1 MKNNYTLGSHKES
14 MGAENWNLKLPEKV
28 TEKSSLVGLID
39 YFRILKALM
48 ILFLLYIYRN
58 YVPNQNEKV
67 QEETLADSNSEA
79 LKTETL
85 RYFKRNLPLFQVFQ
99 KSLPTPLS
107 LCHIE

>member
-1 MKNNYTLGSHKES
+1 

-28 TEKSSLVGLID
+28 TEKASLVGLID

-79 LKTETL
+79 VKTETL
-85 RYFKRNLPLFQVFQ
+85 RCFKWNLPLFQVFQ